1 MDGLNKSI
9 YDIGSD
15 TAFAIL
21 ARSNEL
27 IKSGNKVINLGIG
40 QPDFPTPSNIIE
52 VAVKALKDGHHGY
65 SSSNGILELRE
76 AVSQDFFN
84 RNKVNVDPGDILITP
99 GGKAVIFYTLLIF
112 GQPGSEIIFPDPGF
126 VAYKSM
132 IDYTGATAVSL
143 PHRMENN
150 FSFDAQELLSL
161 VNEKTRLII
170 FNSPANP
177 TGGVVPKSEYIK
189 LIKGLEKYPNVY
201 ILSDEIYSR
210 ILFDDNAHIS
220 LMSFPEIRDRVI
232 VLDGWSKTYSMTGW
246 RLGYGIFPKK
256 IFNYAEKLA
265 INCHS
270 CVTTAVQLAGVEA
283 LKGTQEHVLKM
294 IEEFNLRRNFLT
306 ENLNSIKNIKCI
318 KPGGAFYVF
327 PEIKK
332 SNMSSKQISDHLLE
346 NMFLATVPGSAFGQ
360 NGEGFLRL
368 SYASNMDNLK
378 EAIEC
383 LKKFMNE

>member
-40 QPDFPTPSNIIE
+40 QPDFPTPINIIE

>member
-27 IKSGNKVINLGIG
+27 LKLGNKVINLGIG
-40 QPDFPTPSNIIE
+40 QPDFPTPNNIIE

-84 RNKVNVDPGDILITP
+84 RNKVSIDPDDVLITP

-132 IDYTGATAVSL
+132 IDYSGATPVSL

-150 FSFDAQELLSL
+150 FSFDADELLSL

-170 FNSPANP
+170 LNSPANP

-189 LIKGLEKYPNVY
+189 LIKGLEKYPDVY

-210 ILFDDNAHIS
+210 ILFDNNEHIS
-220 LMSFPEIRDRVI
+220 LKGFPEIEDRVI

-246 RLGYGIFPKK
+246 RLGYGIFPKN
-256 IFNYAEKLA
+256 IFGFAEKLA

-283 LKGTQEHVLKM
+283 LKGSQEYVSKM
-294 IEEFNLRRNFLT
+294 VDEFNLRRNFIT
-306 ENLNSIKNIKCI
+306 ENLNSIKNIKCV

-332 SNMSSKQISDHLLE
+332 SNMSSKQISDYLLE
-346 NMFLATVPGSAFGQ
+346 NMFLATVPGSAFGK
-360 NGEGFLRL
+360 NGEGFLRI
-368 SYASNMDNLK
+368 SYASNIDNLK
-378 EAIEC
+378 EAVKCIEN
-383 LKKFMNE
+383 FMDE

>member
-40 QPDFPTPSNIIE
+40 QPDFPTPNNIIE

-150 FSFDAQELLSL
+150 FSFDAEELLSL

>member
-150 FSFDAQELLSL
+150 FSFDAEELLSL

>member
-27 IKSGNKVINLGIG
+27 IKLGNNVINLGIG
-40 QPDFPTPSNIIE
+40 QPDFPTPNNIIE

-65 SSSNGILELRE
+65 SSSNGIIELRE

-84 RNKVNVDPGDILITP
+84 RNKVDVDPGNVLITP

-112 GQPGSEIIFPDPGF
+112 GQPGTEIIFPDPGF

-143 PHRMENN
+143 PHRMEND
-150 FSFDAQELLSL
+150 FSFYGEELLSL
-161 VNEKTRLII
+161 VNEITKLFIL
-170 FNSPANP
+170 NYHSNP
-177 TGGVVPKSEYIK
+177 TGGVVPKSVYIK
-189 LIKGLEKYPNVY
+189 LIKGLEKHPNVF

-210 ILFDDNAHIS
+210 ILFDDNEHIS

-246 RLGYGIFPKK
+246 RLGYGIFPKN
-256 IFNYAEKLA
+256 IFDYAEKLA

-283 LKGTQEHVLKM
+283 LKGNQEHVLKM
-294 IEEFNLRRNFLT
+294 IEEFNLRRNFIT
-306 ENLNSIKNIKCI
+306 ENLNSIKNIKCL

-332 SNMSSKQISDHLLE
+332 ANMSSKEISDHLLE
-346 NMFLATVPGSAFGQ
+346 NMFLATVPGSAFGK

-383 LKKFMNE
+383 LKNFMDE

>member
-27 IKSGNKVINLGIG
+27 IKSGNNVINLGIG
-40 QPDFPTPSNIIE
+40 QPDFPTPNNIIE

-65 SSSNGILELRE
+65 SSSNGIIELRE

-84 RNKVNVDPGDILITP
+84 RNKVDVDPGNVLITP

-112 GQPGSEIIFPDPGF
+112 GQPGTEIIFPDPGF

-143 PHRMENN
+143 PHRMEND
-150 FSFDAQELLSL
+150 FSFDAEELLSL
-161 VNEKTRLII
+161 VNEKTKLII
-170 FNSPANP
+170 LNSPANP
-177 TGGVVPKSEYIK
+177 TGGVVPRSEYIK
-189 LIKGLEKYPNVY
+189 LIKGLEKYPNVF

-210 ILFDDNAHIS
+210 ILFDDNEHIS

-246 RLGYGIFPKK
+246 RLGYGIFPKN
-256 IFNYAEKLA
+256 IFDYAEKLA

-283 LKGTQEHVLKM
+283 LKGNQEHVLKM
-294 IEEFNLRRNFLT
+294 IEEFNLRRNFIT
-306 ENLNSIKNIKCI
+306 ENLNSIKNIKCL

-332 SNMSSKQISDHLLE
+332 ANMSSKEISDHLLE
-346 NMFLATVPGSAFGQ
+346 NMFLATVPGSAFGK

-383 LKKFMNE
+383 LKNFMDE